1 MRIRN
6 LHAIGKIVETPFGFK
21 ASSVLDL
28 RSAGLKDN
36 LFLIRC
42 RNSLDNMT
50 GCAHCGYGPGI
61 LQFLNATELPDLP
74 LAKPPVRHSRR
85 FMNTITRRDQ
95 SRGLTLQDEVNRLF
109 EDNFTRERSGHADL
123 ATWAPPVDI
132 YETENELVVKAELPD
147 FQDKDID
154 VRITNNTLT
163 IRGERKF
170 EKDVKEENYLRIER
184 AHGSFMRSF
193 SLPNTVSSENIRADY
208 RNGVL
213 TLHMAKRE
221 ESKPK
226 QIKVSVAA
234 NGK

>member
-1 MRIRN
+1 
-6 LHAIGKIVETPFGFK
+6 
-21 ASSVLDL
+21 
-28 RSAGLKDN
+28 
-36 LFLIRC
+36 
-42 RNSLDNMT
+42 
-50 GCAHCGYGPGI
+50 
-61 LQFLNATELPDLP
+61 
-74 LAKPPVRHSRR
+74 
-85 FMNTITRRDQ
+85 MNTITRRDQ
-95 SRGLTLQDEVNRLF
+95 SRGLTLQDQVNRLF

-184 AHGSFMRSF
+184 AYGSFMRSF

>member
-1 MRIRN
+1 
-6 LHAIGKIVETPFGFK
+6 
-21 ASSVLDL
+21 
-28 RSAGLKDN
+28 
-36 LFLIRC
+36 
-42 RNSLDNMT
+42 
-50 GCAHCGYGPGI
+50 
-61 LQFLNATELPDLP
+61 
-74 LAKPPVRHSRR
+74 
-85 FMNTITRRDQ
+85 MNTITRRDQ

-109 EDNFTRERSGHADL
+109 EDNFTRGRSGHADL

-170 EKDVKEENYLRIER
+170 EKDVTEENYLRIER
-184 AHGSFMRSF
+184 AYGSFMRSF

-213 TLHMAKRE
+213 TLHLAKRE

-226 QIKVSVAA
+226 QIKISVST